1 MLVNV
6 VGGRS
11 ADSNQRIMYSTT
23 CMANEFKML
32 NIMRRIM
39 TSIEILKVLLKILG
53 TSLKSRTQSSRLW
66 YLNTYSD
73 SLS

>member
-39 TSIEILKVLLKILG
+39 RKKDQAKYIGQEYGTEKRESIG
-53 TSLKSRTQSSRLW
+53 SLH
-66 YLNTYSD
+66 NTMIKA
-73 SLS
+73 